1 VVRRT
6 GHSSYYVEKGMSAAG
21 KMPTQ
26 TGVRGEFKVC
36 GGAFPVW
43 LENAPCCPIAVVAC
57 YSGSS
62 PEDHHLVANAL
73 RDYIKKVE
81 KDSSV
86 APPQFSMPMVAPPQS
101 GRESFV
107 CLSFSV
113 WSHDSSRKRR
123 SVDVGSGASLT
134 TRTRIQAFKRMVSPQ
149 SHSPTPLEA
158 GQVSKLESTHGARK
172 FDVDPAGYRDPHSG
186 PAP

>member
-1 VVRRT
+1 
-6 GHSSYYVEKGMSAAG
+6 MSAAG

-101 GRESFV
+101 GRESFTWV
-107 CLSFSV
+107 AEPA
-113 WSHDSSRKRR
+113 
-123 SVDVGSGASLT
+123 SGGLHAPS
-134 TRTRIQAFKRMVSPQ
+134 
-149 SHSPTPLEA
+149 E
-158 GQVSKLESTHGARK
+158 
-172 FDVDPAGYRDPHSG
+172 YRDEQG
-186 PAP
+186 D